1 MLANKQLIGK
11 LFFLMLYLEALSY
24 TLYSFFPKLVSDYV
38 FLRQNIYGLHLANGI
53 MFILLAICLTLQY
66 NPVIALFNVFG
77 FIAIG
82 ELIFN
87 IFYLSYYWN
96 NVFYMIQH
104 KPLDALVFF
113 SLLLSLLALAYIL
126 AIKHVLIKKLFLVYI
141 PFWIVYLLV
150 WISVFNFRITLFID
164 IGQTEWYNDF
174 LTNLLEILYYHIPIL
189 STWIY
194 YILTIV
200 SKTFRI

>member
-1 MLANKQLIGK
+1 
-11 LFFLMLYLEALSY
+11 MLYLEALGY
-24 TLYSFFPKLVSDYV
+24 TLYTFSPSLITDYV
-38 FLRQNIYGLHLANGI
+38 FLRHNIYGLHIANAV

-87 IFYLSYYWN
+87 VFYLSYYWN
-96 NVFYMIQH
+96 NVFYVIQH
-104 KPLDALVFF
+104 KPLDALIFF

-126 AIKHVLIKKLFLVYI
+126 AIKHILIKKLFLVYI
-141 PFWIVYLLV
+141 PFWIVYLSIWVL
-150 WISVFNFRITLFID
+150 VFNFRITLFID
-164 IGQTEWYNDF
+164 IGQTMYYNDF
-174 LTNLLEILYYHIPIL
+174 LTNLLEILYYHIPII

-194 YILTIV
+194 YILTILLKT
-200 SKTFRI
+200 SKE

>member
-1 MLANKQLIGK
+1 LHKQLIGK
-11 LFFLMLYLEALSY
+11 LLFLLLYLEALGY
-24 TLYSFFPKLVSDYV
+24 TLYLFFPKLVSDYV
-38 FLRQNIYGLHLANGI
+38 FLRQNIYGLHLANAI

-87 IFYLSYYWN
+87 VFYLSYYWN
-96 NVFYMIQH
+96 NVFYLITY

-126 AIKHVLIKKLFLVYI
+126 AIKHILIKKLFLIYI
-141 PFWIVYLLV
+141 PLWIAYLLV
-150 WISVFNFRITLFID
+150 WVLVFNFRITLFID
-164 IGQTEWYNDF
+164 IGQTIYYNDF
-174 LTNLLEILYYHIPIL
+174 LTNTLEILYYHIPII

-194 YILTIV
+194 YILTILLKT
-200 SKTFRI
+200 SKE